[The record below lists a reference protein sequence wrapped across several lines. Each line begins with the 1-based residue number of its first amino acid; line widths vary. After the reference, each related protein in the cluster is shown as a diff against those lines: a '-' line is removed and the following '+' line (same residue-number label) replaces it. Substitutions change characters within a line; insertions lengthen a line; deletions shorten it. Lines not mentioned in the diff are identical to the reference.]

1 MGKIKTHISGFSSW
15 HHLLF
20 TEFAKLFAETE
31 KINFLLIMPPV
42 HCETMSN
49 RFVGVAALLSKNH
62 CTITLPEAQQNQK
75 LSPLLN

>member
-1 MGKIKTHISGFSSW
+1 MQCVESVFGSCGQLMGKIKTHISGFSSW

-31 KINFLLIMPPV
+31 EKNNFLLIMPPV

-49 RFVGVAALLSKNH
+49 RFVGVAALLSK
-62 CTITLPEAQQNQK
+62 ITAQ
-75 LSPLLN
+75 